1 MKKLFVI
8 FTGLSLFLT
17 SCEPQDAMDLTH
29 FTQEQINVLQVLNGT
44 FILDGNAGEQLIILE
59 KYNPPREI
67 LIAEIATVKIHGKI
81 RLSSEESELPYEA
94 YFDLYFYISQ
104 DGNNVTLFTIG
115 DSPENTV
122 LYIEVLTDTSFRL
135 REYGDEDWLTFS
147 KI

>member
-1 MKKLFVI
+1 
-8 FTGLSLFLT
+8 
-17 SCEPQDAMDLTH
+17 
-29 FTQEQINVLQVLNGT
+29 
-44 FILDGNAGEQLIILE
+44 
-59 KYNPPREI
+59 
-67 LIAEIATVKIHGKI
+67 
-81 RLSSEESELPYEA
+81 LSSEESELPYEA

-115 DSPENTV
+115 DSPEDTV